1 MTMPS
6 EGAPLGPWELAQQLC
21 DALAEYPGEAASV
34 RRVLE
39 ERLGG
44 YGSSDPAP
52 VAVPVLEVEGEFPRR
67 VLGAVGETG
76 MVVAEGYV
84 CVLAAEGGI
93 GKSSLVGTVALDMAM
108 GGGGASGIFDG
119 VQGRVLIVTYED
131 EAVVTRVRLEELA
144 NSIDQRL
151 GAQEAAARAALA
163 DIYVMDM
170 EGWPLYGPAEFA
182 SYASRP
188 TELRG
193 WPVLWGEVE
202 RVQPSLV
209 IIDPV
214 LKAYVGE
221 SMGVS
226 PVREFLGRMRQT
238 ARRLPAVKP
247 GVMLTAHSTKSA
259 RGSRGASRQVD
270 AFDPGHVSG
279 SAAWIDEP
287 RGVLTMTWGEDG
299 SRNLAVVKANL
310 GPSRI
315 MLRLDP
321 VMRGDGMVVG
331 FRGVGAWTRPESV
344 EADGH
349 RNGNG
354 NSVAQNGLLGRGGF
368 GYDGIAR

>member
-1 MTMPS
+1 MLES
-6 EGAPLGPWELAQQLC
+6 EGVPAGPLELASRLADLLVELPG
-21 DALAEYPGEAASV
+21 DASAV
-34 RRVLE
+34 RRLLDA
-39 ERLGG
+39 RLGDG
-44 YGSSDPAP
+44 YGPGQEPP
-52 VAVPVLEVEGEFPRR
+52 VALSVPEVVGEFPTR
-67 VLGAVGETG
+67 VLGAVGQSG

-108 GGGGASGIFDG
+108 GPGRGSGIFDG
-119 VQGRVLIVTYED
+119 AQGRVLIATYED
-131 EAVVTRVRLEELA
+131 ESVVTKVRLEELA
-144 NSIDQRL
+144 DSIDNL
-151 GAQEAAARAALA
+151 SGDSAARDALA

-170 EGWPLYGPAEFA
+170 EGWPLFGPAEFA

-193 WPVLWGEVE
+193 WPVLWAEVE
-202 RVQPSLV
+202 RVEPTLI

-226 PVREFLGRMRQT
+226 PVREFLGRLRQT
-238 ARRLPAVKP
+238 VRRLPKVKA

-259 RGSRGASRQVD
+259 RGSRGAGRAVD
-270 AFDPGHVSG
+270 PFDPGHVSG

-287 RGVLTMTWGEDG
+287 RGALTMTWGEDG

-315 MLRLDP
+315 MLRLNP
-321 VMRGDGMVVG
+321 VVRGDGMVVG
-331 FRGVGAWTRPESV
+331 FRGVGGWAKPDDEQLVSNGHSV
-344 EADGH
+344 
-349 RNGNG
+349 NGI
-354 NSVAQNGLLGRGGF
+354 QNGLFGLGGK

>member
-1 MTMPS
+1 MSMES
-6 EGAPLGPWELAQQLC
+6 EGVPAGPWELAQRLC
-21 DALAEYPGEAASV
+21 DALAEYPGEAPSV

-39 ERLGG
+39 QRLGDG
-44 YGSSDPAP
+44 YGPGQEPP
-52 VAVPVLEVEGEFPRR
+52 VAVPVLEVEGDFPRR
-67 VLGAVGETG
+67 VLGAVGESG

-108 GGGGASGIFDG
+108 GRDGVSGIFDG

-144 NSIDQRL
+144 DSIDRVV
-151 GAQEAAARAALA
+151 GGDGARAALA

-202 RVQPSLV
+202 RVEPSLI

-221 SMGVS
+221 SLGVS
-226 PVREFLGRMRQT
+226 PVREFLGRLRQT
-238 ARRLPAVKP
+238 ARRLARVKP

-259 RGSRGASRQVD
+259 RGSRGAARQVD
-270 AFDPGHVSG
+270 PFDPGHVSG

-315 MLRLDP
+315 MLRLEP
-321 VMRGDGMVVG
+321 VVRSDGMVVG
-331 FRGVGAWTRPESV
+331 FRGVGAWSRPDLSDG
-344 EADGH
+344 DGH
-349 RNGNG
+349 GAGNNG
-354 NSVAQNGLLGRGGF
+354 VQNGLFGKGGF
-368 GYDGIAR
+368 GYEGIAR